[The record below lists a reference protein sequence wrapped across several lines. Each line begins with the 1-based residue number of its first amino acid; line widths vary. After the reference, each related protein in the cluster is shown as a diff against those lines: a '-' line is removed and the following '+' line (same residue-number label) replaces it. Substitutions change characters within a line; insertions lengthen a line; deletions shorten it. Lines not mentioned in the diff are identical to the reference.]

1 VQLSRVHRCI
11 GVELLAVMSAY
22 VHAGAERLTTSDWFT
37 SNYALSTDAE
47 RGCQASHDVRQEARY
62 LRNETDNKTYW
73 DQVSQPCTG
82 VRTGGT
88 RRAPFLNKGV
98 GIQTI
103 YLCPYFLTHTPS
115 SLPLDP
121 VGGLCPPEP
130 RYRLALCARN
140 VPSTLKL
147 VPTPM

>member
-1 VQLSRVHRCI
+1 
-11 GVELLAVMSAY
+11 MSAY

-88 RRAPFLNKGV
+88 RRAPL
-98 GIQTI
+98 
-103 YLCPYFLTHTPS
+103 S
-115 SLPLDP
+115 
-121 VGGLCPPEP
+121 E
-130 RYRLALCARN
+130 
-140 VPSTLKL
+140 
-147 VPTPM
+147 